1 MCEEKRRT
9 PPRDAL
15 TSAEYYISYYLG
27 LHIENYI
34 EFEQISRRRHRLA
47 LFALM
52 RSLEGTA
59 LTPPL
64 VGLLALPLGKD
75 KGRSSWKPMKPGTS
89 VIFEELAEKRRSS
102 SSPAPSGTVIAL
114 IFTMLM
120 ALTLA
125 TQLSTIYSSTVTKLK
140 KYD

>member
-52 RSLEGTA
+52 RCLERTA

-64 VGLLALPLGKD
+64 VGLLALPLSEDEVAALPCGWTQQLETNKTRDIGHFRRVSGKATFELFSRTLRN
-75 KGRSSWKPMKPGTS
+75 GNSVNFYNAHGHNTS
-89 VIFEELAEKRRSS
+89 H
-102 SSPAPSGTVIAL
+102 T
-114 IFTMLM
+114 
-120 ALTLA
+120 TLNN
-125 TQLSTIYSSTVTKLK
+125 L
-140 KYD
+140 

>member
-64 VGLLALPLGKD
+64 VGLLTLPLGKD
-75 KGRSSWKPMKPGTS
+75 E
-89 VIFEELAEKRRSS
+89 VA
-102 SSPAPSGTVIAL
+102 AL
-114 IFTMLM
+114 SCSR
-120 ALTLA
+120 
-125 TQLSTIYSSTVTKLK
+125 TQQLETNETRHIGHL
-140 KYD
+140 